1 MPNHTRQFTEI
12 RHGLT
17 LSALILFMAAFFPFW
32 ANAQTTTPEQ
42 MTLNFYKKYMIQC
55 AKDFGP
61 PSGNINRDYF
71 CNMDIQK
78 YITKS
83 LYEKI
88 MRSQRAQ
95 PIGDLLPDTDP
106 NYLGDSDY
114 FTHTQDFAAEW
125 ASLISVKKIRG
136 DNNQA
141 VVRVFMDFSKKSQE
155 SLSICVRLQRDKNSW
170 KINLVDLAP
179 ENLLPSCTDN

>member
-1 MPNHTRQFTEI
+1 
-12 RHGLT
+12 
-17 LSALILFMAAFFPFW
+17 
-32 ANAQTTTPEQ
+32 
-42 MTLNFYKKYMIQC
+42 
-55 AKDFGP
+55 
-61 PSGNINRDYF
+61 
-71 CNMDIQK
+71 MDIQK

-125 ASLISVKKIRG
+125 ASLISVKKIRE
-136 DNNQA
+136 DNNKA
-141 VVRVFMDFSKKSQE
+141 VVRVFMDSSKKSQD
-155 SLSICVRLQRDKNSW
+155 SLAVCVRLQRDKNSW

-179 ENLLPSCTDN
+179 ENLLPSCKDH